1 MKKYLLLFIAMTI
14 GMIANAQLFSNK
26 QIFNSPDLKKVT
38 EKHQIIAI
46 LPIGTKLSYRSQIPY
61 RIEGDENTDRI
72 NTGLATQS
80 RFFSYLLPKSGKMKI
95 EIQDIEKT
103 NLLLTR
109 AGMDNRLDQYTKEEI
124 AKALGVDAIVSGL
137 FEKDTFISEDRS
149 ATDSAA
155 VIRHLSK
162 TSISVRTAVTFTL
175 YDGQSGKQLWRYYNF
190 ISGTA
195 DQADYLIDA
204 AVRNFPYIK

>member
-1 MKKYLLLFIAMTI
+1 MTI

-26 QIFNSPDLKKVT
+26 QMFNSPDLKKAT
-38 EKHQIIAI
+38 ERHQIIAI

-61 RIEGDENTDRI
+61 RTEGDENTDGI

-80 RFFSYLLPKSGKMKI
+80 RLVSYILPKSGKMKI

-109 AGMDNRLDQYTKEEI
+109 AGMANRLDQYTKEEI
-124 AKALGVDAIVSGL
+124 AKTLGVDAIVSGL
-137 FEKDTFISEDRS
+137 YEKDTFISEDRNS
-149 ATDSAA
+149 TDSAA
-155 VIRHLSK
+155 VIRHLSR
-162 TSISVRTAVTFTL
+162 TVISVRTAITFTL

-190 ISGTA
+190 ITSTT